1 MPIAPT
7 SVQSVSSSSS
17 QAPSTHASSLD
28 EMALELLV
36 AKEAQSE
43 VEQLRNQVARLKKE
57 IEFKDAIIAKFQ
69 ASAMMQS
76 QSISIHQTG
85 GDDDEDVKIQLSA
98 SSRTT
103 KPALVDTTVHVGA
116 SSVLPISKQG
126 LQCSI
131 CVDYFSS
138 PFTVECGHTFCY
150 TCLHSWLE
158 IHKSCPTCRTKL
170 LRRPTLSFNIR
181 EQVHASIAAL
191 PEPEQGI
198 AMEKVQADE
207 KSLKKIQS
215 SGDPWKGLFKSLGLE
230 GLGGVIVDSDDG
242 VRRCASCG
250 WEVRNGSCVNCSTL
264 FSDLED
270 SDESQDNTD
279 LDSEPDAYDSHD
291 SFIND
296 DDTEEEYGNEVD
308 PDENDLALSDKS
320 SDSDGENNLQRRYQT
335 ARSGGL
341 IRRQRTLADIFD
353 DIESDSASCQEH
365 GVGDTGREVSSAS
378 ETAGESESA
387 HSIEGDSEDESESS
401 QEDSQEEEAKRLN
414 GKRRQA
420 RRAIMISDEEDSDS
434 SNESDDESKPG
445 ILTSTAKGKLTK
457 RVAPGSSAEEASQSD
472 ESSDD
477 NFVSSGKSRSKKQ
490 RSARMEALFE

>member
-1 MPIAPT
+1 MAKRKKGKQRASESSGHDMPIAPT

-85 GDDDEDVKIQLSA
+85 GDDDEDVKIQL
-98 SSRTT
+98 
-103 KPALVDTTVHVGA
+103 
-116 SSVLPISKQG
+116 
-126 LQCSI
+126 
-131 CVDYFSS
+131 
-138 PFTVECGHTFCY
+138 
-150 TCLHSWLE
+150 
-158 IHKSCPTCRTKL
+158 
-170 LRRPTLSFNIR
+170 PTLSFNIR

-242 VRRCASCG
+242 V
-250 WEVRNGSCVNCSTL
+250 STL

-490 RSARMEALFE
+490 RSAGMEALFE